1 RAPDVEVGENAPGF
15 DLVGVGADCSTRS
28 VFSAFWWRRR
38 LGAGFHDELGRVLA
52 RDSAGGHLFG
62 GGVHGQMR
70 DGEHPADRKI
80 RAEESFSLSTF
91 EESLHSSL
99 GHLVHLTNTR
109 CR

>member
-1 RAPDVEVGENAPGF
+1 MWKKPISPR
-15 DLVGVGADCSTRS
+15 CSTWEEWEPTAALAVS
-28 VFSAFWWRRR
+28 SAPFGGGEGWEQ
-38 LGAGFHDELGRVLA
+38 GSDDELGRVLA